1 MLTDNEI
8 SRYSRHLL
16 LDDVGVSG
24 QQKLKRATVLIIGL
38 GGLGSSACLYLAA
51 AGVGSMVIADF
62 DHVDTSNLQRQIAYS
77 MSDLKTQK
85 TNAMKARLRAIN
97 PEIKVR
103 CIDTKMNAEQ
113 LSMELILADL
123 VLDCT
128 DNIKTRQMINQA
140 CVKAKTPL
148 IIGAAIRFEGQL
160 IFFDHSESDSACYH
174 CLMPSND
181 EQALNCS
188 NSGIVGPVVGT
199 IGTLQALE
207 AIKYIVGLASGVNN
221 KLKLFDG
228 KSLDWQTFNITK
240 NPECSVCS
248 DNKNK
253 V

>member
-1 MLTDNEI
+1 MLTESEI

-16 LDDVGVSG
+16 LEDVGEVG
-24 QQKLKRATVLIIGL
+24 QTKLKQAKVLIIGL
-38 GGLGSSACLYLAA
+38 GGLGSVASLYLAG

-62 DHVDTSNLQRQIAYS
+62 DDVDTSNLQRQIAYS
-77 MSDLKTQK
+77 MSDIKTQK
-85 TNAMKARLRAIN
+85 TVAMKNRLASIN
-97 PEIKVR
+97 PKITVR
-103 CIDTKMNAEQ
+103 CIDKQMNAEQ
-113 LSMELILADL
+113 LLMELILADL

-128 DNIKTRQMINQA
+128 DNIATRQMINRA

-160 IFFDHSESDSACYH
+160 MFFDHRDEASPCYH
-174 CLMPSND
+174 CLMPSNN

-188 NSGIVGPVVGT
+188 NSGIIGPVVGT

-207 AIKYIVGLASGVNN
+207 AIKYIIDLPSGVKN

-228 KSLDWQTFNITK
+228 KTLDWQTFKITK
-240 NPECSVCS
+240 NIDCSICG
-248 DNKNK
+248 NKNNK